1 MINLGGL
8 TPMKRLHHGRHRAG
22 TFCVSKSS
30 EMAFS
35 KSSLPLLLGPFMNSF
50 IMICES
56 MSGWIITRNVVSI
69 KILITDI

>member
-1 MINLGGL
+1 
-8 TPMKRLHHGRHRAG
+8 MKRLHHGRHRAG

-56 MSGWIITRNVVSI
+56 MSGCGLLRQMLSVSQNI
-69 KILITDI
+69 EGKFFMLG